1 VVVITHKVQNYMG
14 LEIFDIFIH
23 EECDSIIKIT
33 RQKGLEYSVVLS
45 YNDDKT
51 TLILIIEKVNKHGK

>member
-1 VVVITHKVQNYMG
+1 MG